1 MASILLVD
9 DDEQLRT
16 MLGEVLRRAGYEVRL
31 ASDGAEA
38 IKLYR
43 SHPTDLIITDL
54 VMPEKEGLEMIRELR
69 RDRPEVRII
78 AMSGGGRSGKANCL
92 KVAKALGA
100 QQVLDKPFSH
110 QEILEAIR
118 EVLAASTA
126 QNENA
131 GPRSCD

>member
-16 MLGEVLRRAGYEVRL
+16 MLGEVLRRAGYEVQ
-31 ASDGAEA
+31 AACDGTEA
-38 IKLYR
+38 IRLYR

-54 VMPEKEGLEMIRELR
+54 IMPEKEGLEMIRELR
-69 RDRPEVRII
+69 RDSPQVRII
-78 AMSGGGRSGKANCL
+78 AMSGGGRSGTTNCL

-110 QEILEAIR
+110 QEILQAIR
-118 EVLAASTA
+118 EVLAA
-126 QNENA
+126 
-131 GPRSCD
+131 